1 MPKIK
6 EVFDRP
12 LPTKIDLAQ
21 VESQRKGAEGI
32 GLNEKSLNES
42 LADLNQGGLAGLN
55 DER

>member
-1 MPKIK
+1 MPNIK

-12 LPTKIDLAQ
+12 LPTKIDSAQ
-21 VESQRKGAEGI
+21 LESQRRGAEGI
-32 GLNEKSLNES
+32 GLNEKSFNEL